1 VQFRV
6 RAPDWQHRSRASDQV
21 GFISY
26 AELAIIVLCGAAIYV
41 REGTNVPKA
50 ARLQQFDRGAA
61 SHNHSSEKNDGLFPF
76 DRLLAR
82 SSPRRN
88 GGELVGGEN
97 DQWKAG
103 KRNPCHTR
111 EPRDII
117 T

>member
-1 VQFRV
+1 MPFVLLK
-6 RAPDWQHRSRASDQV
+6 PHRSDDCVMWSGDLCAV
-21 GFISY
+21 K
-26 AELAIIVLCGAAIYV
+26 ELY
-41 REGTNVPKA
+41 NVPKA

>member
-1 VQFRV
+1 MY
-6 RAPDWQHRSRASDQV
+6 S
-21 GFISY
+21 
-26 AELAIIVLCGAAIYV
+26 
-41 REGTNVPKA
+41 EGTNVPKA

-97 DQWKAG
+97 HQWKAG

-111 EPRDII
+111 EPHDII